1 MNIAPVLP
9 SYITSFGALVP
20 LKDYK
25 GEILKLTKAEKERI
39 AALEQ
44 SITELDIERAQY
56 IFLEGKYIGRSISY
70 TYHHKADHLSW
81 EIDNLR
87 DEIKAIKTNRLN
99 ARKQAKV

>member
-39 AALEQ
+39 ANFR
-44 SITELDIERAQY
+44 TKYYRA
-56 IFLEGKYIGRSISY
+56 
-70 TYHHKADHLSW
+70 
-81 EIDNLR
+81 
-87 DEIKAIKTNRLN
+87 
-99 ARKQAKV
+99 